1 MAKDTRRVPI
11 CVVCAKRSRGGRLCG
26 FNAARDEAYG
36 KTSDER
42 ALEKQN
48 APLEQ
53 VTPCLSF
60 FTFREPCGNLPPD
73 AVGSRSKTQLQRWP
87 TPCPHSGQSIQES
100 EIVSQLS
107 KDRCGNT
114 STFLSAKKTL
124 DIWVD
129 LRLLSQPEVRSRSYQ
144 PSAVDARTVRCP
156 AVMWASGFDL

>member
-11 CVVCAKRSRGGRLCG
+11 CVVCAKRSPRRRLCG

-36 KTSDER
+36 KTPDER

-53 VTPCLSF
+53 VTPWLSF

-73 AVGSRSKTQLQRWP
+73 AVESRSKTQLQRWRA
-87 TPCPHSGQSIQES
+87 PCPHSGQSIQAS
-100 EIVSQLS
+100 EIVSQRS

-114 STFLSAKKTL
+114 STFLSARRTC
-124 DIWVD
+124 DIRVDSRLPSRPD
-129 LRLLSQPEVRSRSYQ
+129 LRFRSSLLSV
-144 PSAVDARTVRCP
+144 VDARAVR
-156 AVMWASGFDL
+156 